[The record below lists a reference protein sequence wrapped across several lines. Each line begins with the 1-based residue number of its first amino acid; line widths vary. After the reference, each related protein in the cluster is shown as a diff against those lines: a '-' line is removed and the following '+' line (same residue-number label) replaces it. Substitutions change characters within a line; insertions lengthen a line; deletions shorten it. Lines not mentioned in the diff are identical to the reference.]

1 MQEFDAIKEA
11 FSSFLFYHYFFSAF
25 LALPFI
31 INLITLF
38 TYKNFASLNKKIWY
52 VMPLLFFLIAISTL
66 SGLNLSAIGHNFTS
80 PKVLAMFIYILF
92 VFVGEIYRIRL
103 LKVARRTSEEA
114 MLDYVKKAKI
124 LYFLD
129 LLGFILVFFGSRSAI

>member
-1 MQEFDAIKEA
+1 MQEIDMIKKA

-25 LALPFI
+25 LALPFV

-38 TYKNFASLNKKIWY
+38 TYKNLVALNKKIWY
-52 VMPLLFFLIAISTL
+52 VMPLLFFLISVSTL
-66 SGLNLSAIGHNFTS
+66 SGLNLSAMGHNFTS
-80 PKVLAMFIYILF
+80 PKVLAMFVYILF

-103 LKVARRTSEEA
+103 LKVARRTNEEA

>member
-66 SGLNLSAIGHNFTS
+66 SGLNLSAMGHNFTS
-80 PKVLAMFIYILF
+80 PKVLAMFVYILF

>member
-1 MQEFDAIKEA
+1 MIKKA

-25 LALPFI
+25 LALPFV

-38 TYKNFASLNKKIWY
+38 TYKNFVALNKKIWY
-52 VMPLLFFLIAISTL
+52 VMPLLFFLIAVSTL
-66 SGLNLSAIGHNFTS
+66 SGLNLSAMGHNFTS
-80 PKVLAMFIYILF
+80 PKVLAMFVYILF

>member
-11 FSSFLFYHYFFSAF
+11 FSSFLFYHYFFSTF

-66 SGLNLSAIGHNFTS
+66 SGLNLSAMGHNFTS
-80 PKVLAMFIYILF
+80 PKVLAMFVYILF

-103 LKVARRTSEEA
+103 LKVARRTSEKA

>member
-66 SGLNLSAIGHNFTS
+66 SGLNLSAMGHNFTS
-80 PKVLAMFIYILF
+80 PKVLAMFVYILF
-92 VFVGEIYRIRL
+92 VFVGEFYRIRL
-103 LKVARRTSEEA
+103 LKVARRTNEEA

>member
-1 MQEFDAIKEA
+1 MQEIDMIKKA

-25 LALPFI
+25 LALPFV

-52 VMPLLFFLIAISTL
+52 VMPLLFFLIAVATL
-66 SGLNLSAIGHNFTS
+66 SGLNLSAMGHNFTS
-80 PKVLAMFIYILF
+80 PKVLAMFAYIIF
-92 VFVGEIYRIRL
+92 VTVGEIYRIKL
-103 LKVARRTSEEA
+103 LKVARRTNEQA

-129 LLGFILVFFGSRSAI
+129 LLGFILVFFGSRSAV

>member
-1 MQEFDAIKEA
+1 MQEIDMIKKA

-25 LALPFI
+25 LALPFV

-38 TYKNFASLNKKIWY
+38 TYKNFVALNKKIWY
-52 VMPLLFFLIAISTL
+52 VMPLLFFLIAVSTL
-66 SGLNLSAIGHNFTS
+66 SGLNLSAMRHNFTS
-80 PKVLAMFIYILF
+80 PKVLAMFVYILF

>member
-1 MQEFDAIKEA
+1 MQEIDMIKKA

-25 LALPFI
+25 LALPFV
-31 INLITLF
+31 INLITLY

-52 VMPLLFFLIAISTL
+52 VMPLLFFLIAVAAL
-66 SGLNLSAIGHNFTS
+66 SGLNLSAMGHNFTS
-80 PKVLAMFIYILF
+80 AKVLTMFAYIIF
-92 VFVGEIYRIRL
+92 VTAGEICRIKL
-103 LKVARRTSEEA
+103 LKVARRTNEQA

-129 LLGFILVFFGSRSAI
+129 LLGFILVFFGSRSAV

>member
-1 MQEFDAIKEA
+1 MIKKA

-25 LALPFI
+25 LALPFV

-38 TYKNFASLNKKIWY
+38 TYKNFVALNKKIWY
-52 VMPLLFFLIAISTL
+52 VMPLLFFLIAVSAL
-66 SGLNLSAIGHNFTS
+66 SGLNLSAMGHNFTS
-80 PKVLAMFIYILF
+80 PKVLAMFVYILF

>member
-1 MQEFDAIKEA
+1 MIKKA
-11 FSSFLFYHYFFSAF
+11 LSSFLFYHYFFSAF
-25 LALPFI
+25 LALPFV

-38 TYKNFASLNKKIWY
+38 TYKNFVALNKKIWY
-52 VMPLLFFLIAISTL
+52 VMPLLFFLIAVSTL
-66 SGLNLSAIGHNFTS
+66 SGLNLSAMGHNFTS
-80 PKVLAMFIYILF
+80 PKVLAMFVYILF

-103 LKVARRTSEEA
+103 LKVARRTSEKA

>member
-1 MQEFDAIKEA
+1 MQEIDMIKKA

-25 LALPFI
+25 LALPFV

-38 TYKNFASLNKKIWY
+38 TYKNFVALNKKIWY
-52 VMPLLFFLIAISTL
+52 VMPLLFFLIAVSTL
-66 SGLNLSAIGHNFTS
+66 SGLNLSAMGHNFTS
-80 PKVLAMFIYILF
+80 PKVLAMFVYILF

>member
-1 MQEFDAIKEA
+1 MIKKA

-25 LALPFI
+25 LALPFV

-38 TYKNFASLNKKIWY
+38 TYKNFVALNKKIWY
-52 VMPLLFFLIAISTL
+52 VMPLLFFLIAVSTL
-66 SGLNLSAIGHNFTS
+66 SGLNLSAMGHNFTS
-80 PKVLAMFIYILF
+80 PKVLAMFVYILF

-114 MLDYVKKAKI
+114 MLDYVRKAKI

>member
-1 MQEFDAIKEA
+1 MIKEA

-25 LALPFI
+25 LALPFV

-52 VMPLLFFLIAISTL
+52 AMPLLFFLIAVCTL
-66 SGLNLSAIGHNFTS
+66 SGLNLSAMGHNFTS
-80 PKVLAMFIYILF
+80 AKVLGMFVYILF
-92 VFVGEIYRIRL
+92 VFLGEIYRIKL

-114 MLDYVKKAKI
+114 MLEYVKKAKI

-129 LLGFILVFFGSRSAI
+129 LLGFALVFFGSKYAI